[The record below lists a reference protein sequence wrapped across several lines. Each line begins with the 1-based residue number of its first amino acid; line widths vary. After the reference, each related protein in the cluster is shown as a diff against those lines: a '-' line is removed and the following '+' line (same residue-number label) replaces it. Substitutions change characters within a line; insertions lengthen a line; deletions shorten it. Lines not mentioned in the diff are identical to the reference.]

1 MSGRARRRRR
11 AGGRPRSDNT
21 TSRRGEGAG
30 QGRGSAPGASVEPVR
45 GTVRAHLFGEETGGT
60 DSKVR
65 AGGESTDRVMLNS
78 PRQGATTLS
87 LSRRCSS
94 KRAHSTRLSL
104 LFSMS
109 TTQLQEG
116 RRRVA
121 STPSFGTR
129 HGSRARRIRG
139 RYTPGCHRARPT
151 TTTFPAEDK
160 LLLSSQYSQR
170 GGASAWG
177 SDTFHPFF
185 SIYSPSELQRVSLPS
200 TSVPR

>member
-1 MSGRARRRRR
+1 MRHPDRAVCRARVTVSVSRSSRARARRGRRPESEGSS
-11 AGGRPRSDNT
+11 AKAASGGRASLCSDDG
-21 TSRRGEGAG
+21 TSRRGGAG
-30 QGRGSAPGASVEPVR
+30 QGRECTHRASTRPVR

-121 STPSFGTR
+121 STPLFEHSLTGA
-129 HGSRARRIRG
+129 RARRIRG
-139 RYTPGCHRARPT
+139 RYTPGCHRARSN
-151 TTTFPAEDK
+151 D
-160 LLLSSQYSQR
+160 
-170 GGASAWG
+170 
-177 SDTFHPFF
+177 F
-185 SIYSPSELQRVSLPS
+185 SR
-200 TSVPR
+200 